1 MQCPYREFQP
11 CLVENCPSCEYET
24 EEEKKLCGRAPIGME
39 YQKAIESGYCWYDTK
54 KTYRFKACK
63 LIENGVPLPSKSS
76 KKIDNSKRVSVIKQS
91 LL

>member
-1 MQCPYREFQP
+1 
-11 CLVENCPSCEYET
+11 
-24 EEEKKLCGRAPIGME
+24 ME

-63 LIENGVPLPSKSS
+63 LIENGVPLPSKSKSS